1 MSQSFKLF
9 RLQQID
15 SELAKER
22 SRVEEIELL
31 LADLSE
37 EKSSQTRLDSAKKER
52 DLASKNLRLA
62 EQNVQAQRFKI
73 EQSEATLYSGKI
85 INPKELQDL
94 QMELESLKRYLS
106 TLEDRQLETMLEFDD
121 KEDIYQQRTD
131 KHELLLEKIAEEK
144 KEWNLERERLLEEIN
159 RHESE
164 RMAATSNINQQD
176 LRLYE
181 TLRQKKNGVAV
192 AAVVEK
198 TCAACGSTLTAASF
212 SAAHSPN
219 VITHCPT
226 CGRILYLG

>member
-85 INPKELQDL
+85 INPKEL
-94 QMELESLKRYLS
+94 SLKRYLS